1 VKKTRDIIVVKCGG
15 NASIDPAA
23 ICADIAYLASVGR
36 RVILVHGG
44 SADIQNLADR
54 LDVRLKRMTSLD
66 GLSARYTDD
75 AALEVVSLA
84 LAGVVQPRLVSEL
97 ISNGVAAV
105 GLTGV
110 QGALIRARRRR
121 AQRVLVGSRQVIVRG
136 DRSGRITGVN
146 VKLLYTLLDAHFTP
160 VISPPVLAEDANVV
174 NADADRVAA
183 SVAGAVRAEVLVL
196 LTGAPG
202 VLADSSD
209 PQSVM
214 PVCVV
219 PRDGPPPMREAG
231 IAVKLLAARDALT
244 AGVPTVFIA
253 GGNGPQPVR
262 RALAGKATRMSLGTS
277 PAPAHGSAR

>member
-1 VKKTRDIIVVKCGG
+1 MKKARDITVVKCGG
-15 NASIDPAA
+15 NANIDPTA
-23 ICADIAYLASVGR
+23 ICADVAYLTAAGK

-44 SADIQNLADR
+44 SADIQELADR
-54 LDVRLKRMTSLD
+54 LDVRMKRMTSLD
-66 GLSARYTDD
+66 GQSARYTDG

-136 DRSGRITGVN
+136 DRSGRITSVN
-146 VKLLYTLLDAHFTP
+146 VKLLFALLDANFTP
-160 VISPPVLAEDANVV
+160 VISPPVLTEEANVL
-174 NADADRVAA
+174 NADADRVASA
-183 SVAGAVRAEVLVL
+183 IAGAVRAAALVL
-196 LTGAPG
+196 LTGVPG

-209 PQSVM
+209 PESVM
-214 PVCVV
+214 SVYVV
-219 PRDGPPPMREAG
+219 PRDGPPPIREAG
-231 IAVKLLAARDALT
+231 IGVKLLAARDALL
-244 AGVPTVFIA
+244 AGVPTVLIA

-262 RALAGKATRMSLGTS
+262 RALAGTATRISLGTS
-277 PAPAHGSAR
+277 LVPAQRSAL